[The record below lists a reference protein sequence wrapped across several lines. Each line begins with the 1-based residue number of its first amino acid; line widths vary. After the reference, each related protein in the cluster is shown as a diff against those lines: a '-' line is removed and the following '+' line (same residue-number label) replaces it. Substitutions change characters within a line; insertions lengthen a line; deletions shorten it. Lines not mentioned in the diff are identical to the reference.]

1 VESGLD
7 RSDGRPQSGRDL
19 GHGAFVEV
27 VHHQDGSIVER
38 KPGEGPIE
46 DVGVGRPVVEG
57 SAGGCLLAPVL
68 GVEEADLA
76 NLRSTA
82 PAELPP
88 AGVQVD
94 PAEPGVECVRVA
106 ERLAVAPGR
115 YERLLHGVG
124 CVGGVSKDRERGAVH
139 GIDPVAEEAIEGIA
153 VAHSGSLDE
162 LSLHLPPSL
171 PLPLTMLGGRSR
183 LHRLSVDP
191 PPADQMP
198 RAAAR
203 ASASRH
209 TSAMPDHI
217 VPLERFHDARRLLD
231 GRIHRTPILS
241 SSTAGRVLAARGIRI
256 GDGRVY
262 AKAEHLQ
269 KTGAFKIRGAL
280 NKLGALTDAERAA
293 GVITLSAGNHAQ
305 GVALAARE
313 AGVHAVVMMPAGAV
327 RSKVDACLGYG
338 AEVILFGQDVGE
350 TWTRMEEVEAER
362 GLTFVPPF
370 DDPWIIAGQGTVGLE
385 ILEDLPDVDV
395 VVAGIGGGALCSGT
409 AAAIKETRPGVRVY
423 GVEPATSNSM
433 SLAVERGEIVR
444 IQPVSV
450 ADGLGAPF
458 AGEWT
463 LAMTKRYVDGIALLD
478 DATILAGMR
487 FALERMKQLVEPA
500 GAAAL
505 AAVLFGHVPIHD
517 GERVCVIFSGGNVDP
532 ARLGELLAGAAPLEV
547 PAAV

>member
-1 VESGLD
+1 
-7 RSDGRPQSGRDL
+7 
-19 GHGAFVEV
+19 
-27 VHHQDGSIVER
+27 
-38 KPGEGPIE
+38 
-46 DVGVGRPVVEG
+46 
-57 SAGGCLLAPVL
+57 
-68 GVEEADLA
+68 
-76 NLRSTA
+76 
-82 PAELPP
+82 
-88 AGVQVD
+88 
-94 PAEPGVECVRVA
+94 
-106 ERLAVAPGR
+106 
-115 YERLLHGVG
+115 
-124 CVGGVSKDRERGAVH
+124 
-139 GIDPVAEEAIEGIA
+139 
-153 VAHSGSLDE
+153 
-162 LSLHLPPSL
+162 
-171 PLPLTMLGGRSR
+171 
-183 LHRLSVDP
+183 
-191 PPADQMP
+191 
-198 RAAAR
+198 
-203 ASASRH
+203 
-209 TSAMPDHI
+209 MPDHI

-241 SSTAGRVLAARGIRI
+241 SSTAGRVLAARGIRVA
-256 GDGRVY
+256 DGRVY

-305 GVALAARE
+305 GVALAAHE

-327 RSKVDACLGYG
+327 RSKVDACRGYG

-350 TWTRMEEVEAER
+350 TWTRMEEVQAER

-385 ILEDLPDVDV
+385 ILDDLPDVDV
-395 VVAGIGGGALCSGT
+395 VVAGIGGGALCAGT
-409 AAAIKETRPGVRVY
+409 AAAIKETRPGVHVY
-423 GVEPATSNSM
+423 GVEPVTSNSM
-433 SLAVERGEIVR
+433 SLAIERGEIVR

-463 LAMTKRYVDGIALLD
+463 LAMTQRYVDGIALLD

-547 PAAV
+547 PSAV